1 MELTYRSLEKNEDS
15 VEEVEV
21 PDSGANRQVEDSRE
35 ERHEPLVGVLVWLDV
50 LQLEMLAEF
59 KEVELED
66 LFEDLEY
73 SVEKVNE

>member
-21 PDSGANRQVEDSRE
+21 PDSGANCQVEHSRE

-50 LQLEMLAEF
+50 L
-59 KEVELED
+59 
-66 LFEDLEY
+66 
-73 SVEKVNE
+73 